1 MMAWKNRVR
10 ALVPI
15 LKRTGAAAAPTGT
28 AVFDYDVGLFDEE
41 DWLVAIGRMTLA
53 FTPAGESKGQDC
65 IDGGHC
71 FDRRGASA
79 PRLPLGAP
87 VAGLTNGGEMRMSLM
102 GFLSES
108 LRIEARF
115 IDAERKRW
123 EGLWFEPAFC
133 RFPSG
138 NVRASAVAGPRP
150 AQSIPGPWDA

>member
-1 MMAWKNRVR
+1 MTACKNRVR
-10 ALVPI
+10 ALIPT
-15 LKRTGAAAAPTGT
+15 LKRPGAAAAPTET

-87 VAGLTNGGEMRMSLM
+87 VAGHTSGQEMRMSLM

-123 EGLWFEPAFC
+123 EGPWFETAFS
-133 RFPSG
+133 RFPTG
-138 NVRASAVAGPRP
+138 NVRAVAVAGPRP
-150 AQSIPGPWDA
+150 ALGIPGPWDA

>member
-1 MMAWKNRVR
+1 MTAWKNRLR
-10 ALVPI
+10 TLVPA
-15 LKRTGAAAAPTGT
+15 LKRTGAARPSPGT

-41 DWLVAIGRMTLA
+41 VWLVAIGRMTLA

-79 PRLPLGAP
+79 QRLPLGAP
-87 VAGLTNGGEMRMSLM
+87 VAGRTSGQEMRMSLM

-115 IDAERKRW
+115 NDAERKRW
-123 EGLWFEPAFC
+123 QGLWFEPAFS
-133 RFPSG
+133 RFPAG
-138 NVRASAVAGPRP
+138 TVRAIAVAGPQP
-150 AQSIPGPWDA
+150 APSIPGPWAT